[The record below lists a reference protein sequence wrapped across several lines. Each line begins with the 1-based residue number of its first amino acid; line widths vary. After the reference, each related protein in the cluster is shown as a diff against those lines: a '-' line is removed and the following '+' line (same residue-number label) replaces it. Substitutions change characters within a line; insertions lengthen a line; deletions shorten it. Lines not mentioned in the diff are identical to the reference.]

1 MKQMLAIMTA
11 CILGLTAAASDTVF
25 KGDNQILRQYF
36 EGVPDFNPHSG
47 SLWTTYRRKENVKVK
62 DWTLSIGPKEDGKAS
77 SAYYML
83 NRYATGDCYQ
93 VSFQYRCPKK
103 FTWSLDF
110 TQPEFGP
117 WVPTVSR
124 TVPASP
130 EWTEYSEK
138 VPVPLNRH
146 TTTLQLFSPTDAVVE
161 IRNLCVREID
171 PEDIA
176 GRELLLDG
184 KPCEAVYWMQTDEI
198 NTLNDYE
205 AAKMFR
211 FAFQRCG
218 GKKIPL
224 LEAVHEDDF
233 RKNALYIGKAAEK
246 AGVFQGSS
254 LLQNLG
260 EGGTA
265 IRIGAGRAGIAGH
278 IYGGVY
284 LGVIQLLERL
294 SIYCTAEDHFHFP
307 ESGDYQ
313 VAAWEKSLNPAVPIR
328 FNDARAGRLELKGFL
343 PSRYVSY
350 QYYANAVNCPHP
362 GTSVIT
368 AEEFQQTHPEW
379 FAMQADGKRRRLA
392 DRNEHYCL
400 SNPEFIQVYADRLL
414 QIMRI
419 NRHCFFYEIYDGD
432 GIGLYCRCPACQAIG
447 STTDLYI
454 YFANQLAR
462 ITRKEFPQN
471 YVMTISYVDTL
482 QAPQKVFPESNVLIL
497 YTAYHPVPW
506 GAQNNFD
513 HPYNET
519 GRKYLAEWEQL
530 CAGHMG
536 LYSYSGNAREMMNIY
551 PKFHFRTRLTR
562 HIAEKRY
569 KVLRNCF
576 FVPTYSRGAVPG
588 SASFFDLGIY
598 TQTRLSIDPKLDL
611 KALLD
616 RFLPMHYGPDAA
628 PVLRQYFDI
637 IQEAPMKANWAQ
649 ACEEVKRGFI
659 TKELAQ
665 QCLPLLDLAEQKA
678 GQTVYR
684 NYVLKEKISFLW
696 SYLSDNCL
704 GRVNIDKAEFPEYAR
719 RLVEFCSLCKE
730 RNVSYMNREGYAPGW
745 FANSHLYNISKT
757 NPWFNTPEVT
767 KLIADPLQALS
778 GRLPDAQKETPQGIV
793 MLAKGFAGGQV
804 SPNCGWMRENAVHA
818 VILRRPS
825 SSFGMVQGMLTLRK
839 TPEHE
844 VKMLLK
850 GIQDE
855 KKDDTA
861 RLEILVNGKSI
872 YQGKTGFLKDSWTQ
886 QTFLIPAGLLT
897 EGENTITIRN
907 ITADTEKDGLCGVGF
922 DEARNYYWGWF
933 MLEEVLFADLL

>member
-1 MKQMLAIMTA
+1 MKQMLAIMMTSSLVLA
-11 CILGLTAAASDTVF
+11 AAASDTVF

-36 EGVPDFNPHSG
+36 EGVPDFNSHSG
-47 SLWTTYRRKENVKVK
+47 SLWVTYRRTENVKVK

-77 SAYYML
+77 SAHYML

-93 VSFQYRCPKK
+93 VSFQYRCPKN
-103 FTWSLDF
+103 FTWSLNF
-110 TQPEFGP
+110 SQAEFGP

-124 TVPASP
+124 TVPASS
-130 EWTEYSEK
+130 EWAEYSEK

-146 TTTLQLFSPTDAVVE
+146 TTTLQIFSPKDAVVE

-171 PEDIA
+171 PKDIA

-184 KPCEAVYWMQTDEI
+184 KPCEAVYWMQTDDI

-246 AGVFQGSS
+246 AGVFQDGS
-254 LLQNLG
+254 LLQNIG

-278 IYGGVY
+278 IYGGPY
-284 LGVIQLLERL
+284 LGVVQLLEHL
-294 SIYCTAEDHFHFP
+294 GIHYTAEDHFHFP

-313 VAAWEKSLNPAVPIR
+313 VVAWEKSLNPAVPIR
-328 FNDARAGRLELKGFL
+328 SSEVRAGRVELKGYT
-343 PSRYVSY
+343 PSRCADY
-350 QYYANAVNCPHP
+350 QYYGGGYAAHP
-362 GTSVIT
+362 GNSVVSIK
-368 AEEFQQTHPEW
+368 EFHQTHPEW
-379 FAMQADGKRRRLA
+379 FAMQADGKRQTVGCR
-392 DRNEHYCL
+392 DVHYCL
-400 SNPEFIQVYADRLL
+400 SNPEFIQLYADRLL

-419 NRHCFFYEIYDGD
+419 NRHCFFYEVYDGD
-432 GIGLYCRCPACQAIG
+432 GGGLYCRCPACQAVG

-454 YFANQLAR
+454 HFANQVAG

-471 YVMTISYVDTL
+471 YVMTTSYVDTL

-530 CAGHMG
+530 CAGHMA

-611 KALLD
+611 EALLD

-678 GQTVYR
+678 GQTIYR

-745 FANSHLYNISKT
+745 FANSHLYTISKT

-844 VKMLLK
+844 VKMILK

-861 RLEILVNGKSI
+861 RLEIMVNGKSI